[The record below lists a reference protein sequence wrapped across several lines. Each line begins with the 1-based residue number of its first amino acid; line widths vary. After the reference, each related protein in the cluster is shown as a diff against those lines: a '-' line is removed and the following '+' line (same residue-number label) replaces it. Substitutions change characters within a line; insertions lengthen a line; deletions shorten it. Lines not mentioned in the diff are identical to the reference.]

1 MKSAT
6 FGKACLVGDESEL
19 GSICLVGHI
28 DKMGKNCLET
38 KDQSRSLSIGSGL
51 SLGGKRGVL
60 ALFITSAD
68 VSRGCWQASV
78 LWRFLRNESSQG
90 IADYL
95 SSPESKFVTY
105 PFWRQVTSRFVE
117 HLTNSSAVLHAV
129 VQPSFST
136 AYYAYSV
143 FLAVCQVLRDISCV
157 NPSRTPKAF
166 KGKGS
171 AVNQGVNSSL
181 LVLAGAGA

>member
-1 MKSAT
+1 MKRHLI
-6 FGKACLVGDESEL
+6 GK
-19 GSICLVGHI
+19 ICLVR
-28 DKMGKNCLET
+28 DDCEVGKSCLLT
-38 KDQSRSLSIGSGL
+38 NTQIK

-68 VSRGCWQASV
+68 VSRRCWQASV
-78 LWRFLRNESSQG
+78 RFDFLRSISTQG
-90 IADYL
+90 IANYL
-95 SSPESKFVTY
+95 SSLESESGTFPYGRLV
-105 PFWRQVTSRFVE
+105 PSRFVE

-136 AYYAYSV
+136 AYYAHSV
-143 FLAVCQVLRDISCV
+143 FLAVCQLLRDISCV

>member
-1 MKSAT
+1 MTNLLVRQAVAVGQHDQVRQTVVTNTEFVLRQIGGEAESA
-6 FGKACLVGDESEL
+6 K
-19 GSICLVGHI
+19 
-28 DKMGKNCLET
+28 
-38 KDQSRSLSIGSGL
+38 Q

-68 VSRGCWQASV
+68 VSRGCWQANV
-78 LWRFLRNESSQG
+78 LWRLLRNESSQG

-95 SSPESKFVTY
+95 SLPESKFVTY

-117 HLTNSSAVLHAV
+117 HLINSSAVLHAV

-171 AVNQGVNSSL
+171 AVNQGVNSGL
-181 LVLAGAGA
+181 LDLAGAGA